1 VLRTP
6 ITLTAAALAA
16 ALALSACGTVRLGAA
31 AVTNTSRISTA
42 TVAAEVSNLDA
53 AYKAH
58 KAKVQL
64 QFAASQMPQE
74 VLSWLLR
81 FRVRERMAERN
92 HLTIT
97 PSQEQ
102 MALASAAAQAKQ
114 SGVTLTE
121 LAIANGV
128 PPDQIPEL
136 GRYVAIQNQ
145 LLARLDG
152 GKLPTAS
159 APLQT
164 LGTTFNTYQCR
175 AAKSMGISVNPQFG
189 ELDYNQVS
197 VVPVANKLAAAPG
210 TASPSPSASPSASPQ
225 LTPAC

>member
-1 VLRTP
+1 
-6 ITLTAAALAA
+6 
-16 ALALSACGTVRLGAA
+16 
-31 AVTNTSRISTA
+31 
-42 TVAAEVSNLDA
+42 
-53 AYKAH
+53 
-58 KAKVQL
+58 
-64 QFAASQMPQE
+64 
-74 VLSWLLR
+74 
-81 FRVRERMAERN
+81 MAERN

-164 LGTTFNTYQCR
+164 LGTRFNTYQCR